1 MPDKEKKSE
10 FTVTDRRLFSSEGEL
25 RPDVV
30 EAEERREEREQE
42 KLEAQRRVNQQREE
56 EQRRPGEAGS
66 TEKVSDHDAER
77 NAIATGFA
85 NDANAHRENE
95 YKYPKPPSTSE
106 QRASAEAYKE
116 STREIDAEIRKELDK
131 EGQGHRAKDFE
142 MNFEK
147 FIASMYM
154 SALVQLGMAAPQGG
168 EPQVDLLGARQT
180 IDIIGLLQ
188 EKTKGNLTPKEET
201 MLQNVLYELRM
212 AYLEVTNLI
221 TQAPPPGKGGNGGHR

>member
-30 EAEERREEREQE
+30 QAEERREEREEEQR
-42 KLEAQRRVNQQREE
+42 EAQRRAN
-56 EQRRPGEAGS
+56 EQRSAERNPDPS
-66 TEKVSDHDAER
+66 PDIDAER
-77 NAIATGFA
+77 DAITTGFTT
-85 NDANAHRENE
+85 DAKAHRENE
-95 YKYPKPPSTSE
+95 QKYPQPPSDKD
-106 QRASAEAYKE
+106 QRASADAYKE

-131 EGQGHRAKDFE
+131 QGQGHRAKDFE

-147 FIASMYM
+147 FVASLYM
-154 SALVQLGMAAPQGG
+154 SALMQLGLAAPEGG
-168 EPQVDLLGARQT
+168 QPHVDLIGARQT
-180 IDIIGLLQ
+180 IDIIGVLQ
-188 EKTKGNLTPKEET
+188 EKTKGNLTSKEET

-221 TQAPPPGKGGNGGHR
+221 TQAPPPGKGGNGEKR

>member
-42 KLEAQRRVNQQREE
+42 EREAQKRANEERSVTTHQQREA
-56 EQRRPGEAGS
+56 PAHDDASAHISAIGAEAPKS
-66 TEKVSDHDAER
+66 
-77 NAIATGFA
+77 
-85 NDANAHRENE
+85 AHAGA
-95 YKYPKPPSTSE
+95 KPQGDYPEPPTTDE

-116 STREIDAEIRKELDK
+116 SNREMDAEIRKELGK
-131 EGQGHRAKDFE
+131 QGQAHRAQDFE

-147 FIASMYM
+147 FIASLYM
-154 SALVQLGMAAPQGG
+154 SALMQLGMAAPQGG
-168 EPQVDLLGARQT
+168 DPHVDLIGARQT
-180 IDIIGLLQ
+180 IDIIGILH
-188 EKTKGNLTPKEET
+188 EKTKGNLTPKEEG

-221 TQAPPPGKGGNGGHR
+221 AQAPPPGKGGNGQKQ

>member
-42 KLEAQRRVNQQREE
+42 TREAQRRANEE
-56 EQRRPGEAGS
+56 RSADRHPEP
-66 TEKVSDHDAER
+66 KPDPDAER
-77 NAIATGFA
+77 DAIATGFA
-85 NDANAHRENE
+85 TDAKAHRENE
-95 YKYPKPPSTSE
+95 EKYPQPPSDKD
-106 QRASAEAYKE
+106 QMASAEAYKE

-131 EGQGHRAKDFE
+131 QGQGHRAKDFE

-147 FIASMYM
+147 FIASLYM
-154 SALVQLGMAAPQGG
+154 STLMQLGMAAPEGG
-168 EPQVDLLGARQT
+168 QPHVDLIGARQT

-188 EKTKGNLTPKEET
+188 EKTKGNLTSKEQT

-221 TQAPPPGKGGNGGHR
+221 TQAPPPGKGGNGEKR